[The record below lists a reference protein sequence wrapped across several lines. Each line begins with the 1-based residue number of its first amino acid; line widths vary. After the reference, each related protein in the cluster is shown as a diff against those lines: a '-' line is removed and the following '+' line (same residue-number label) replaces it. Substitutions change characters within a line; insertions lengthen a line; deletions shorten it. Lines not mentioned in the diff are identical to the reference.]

1 MTRIVSHS
9 AHKPLMCL
17 GPVFCAATAQHV
29 GAVRKAAYFQS
40 EKTGSTPVG
49 TASFINHLAS
59 PFRSFCLSVRA
70 PLNTAGMGH
79 ARLSL

>member
-29 GAVRKAAYFQS
+29 EAVRKAAYFQS

-49 TASFINHLAS
+49 TANDFSDLRTGPQPAS
-59 PFRSFCLSVRA
+59 PVLA
-70 PLNTAGMGH
+70 TN
-79 ARLSL
+79 